1 MSDIKN
7 IIADGKSILGIE
19 FGSTRIKAIL
29 IDPTTFKPIAQGSHE
44 WENRLENGFW
54 TYHLDDIWTGL
65 QDCYQDLVKDVK
77 SQYGVPLKKLAS
89 IGFSAMMHGYMA
101 FDKDGNQLAQFR
113 TWRNANTT
121 QAAEKLTDLFQ
132 FNIPERWSISHLY
145 QCILNK
151 EEHIAK
157 VDFFTT
163 LAGYVH
169 WMLTGKKVLGVGD
182 AAGMFPI
189 DSTTLDYNQEYMAK
203 FNNLLKD
210 EKLPYTLDKLLPK
223 VLCAGDNAGTLTAEG
238 AKLLD
243 TTGTLEAGCLL
254 CPPEGDAGTG
264 MVATNSVAVR
274 TGNVS
279 AGTSIFA
286 MVVLEKALAKLH
298 REIDC
303 VTTPDGL
310 QVAMVHANNCTSD
323 LNAWVGLFAD
333 FLRAAN
339 IEMDTTTLFKT
350 LYNEALNNGTPDCD
364 GIISYGYLSGENIT
378 SMPEGRPLLA
388 RMPNSKFNV
397 ANLFR
402 SNLNTSLGAIRLGMN
417 ILKNENVKIDKLL
430 GHGGLFK
437 TQGVGQSIMANAL
450 NTPVWVMTTAG
461 EGGAW
466 GIALLAAF
474 AQLKKEGQTLPKFL
488 DDCVFHDAQGSKID
502 PDAVGVA
509 GFDKFLERYVL
520 CLGVERQA
528 VECLKA

>member
-350 LYNEALNNGTPDCD
+350 LYNEALNNGAPDCD